1 MRERSGEAS
10 RDSAPLASSSVR
22 EPKRTRLPSER
33 LARGWVP
40 AAEVGD
46 GAGPGG
52 VTAGASGAF
61 AGAARGGAGGA
72 RQRMEAGL
80 RVEVEEPLSALRTER
95 NDGMSESDDLAAVGE
110 AAAQVGVD
118 APDQLEGLA
127 RRRPARHA
135 ALGEV
140 SDQLLVQGP
149 ARGARDVGI
158 RRHAIPHAVK
168 VTIGGVGADGLAVC
182 ILGIGAKGPGDG
194 GATHDARDASGQEV
208 LGAVMELL
216 GLPCRLG
223 SMCRWLVSLYSWG

>member
-118 APDQLEGLA
+118 APDELEGLA
-127 RRRPARHA
+127 RGRPACQA
-135 ALGEV
+135 ALGQV
-140 SDQLLVQGP
+140 GDQLLDEGP
-149 ARGARDVGI
+149 ASGARHIGVGL
-158 RRHAIPHAVK
+158 HAVAHAVK
-168 VTIGGVGADGLAVC
+168 ITVGDVGADELA
-182 ILGIGAKGPGDG
+182 G
-194 GATHDARDASGQEV
+194 GV
-208 LGAVMELL
+208 LGWTR
-216 GLPCRLG
+216 GRR
-223 SMCRWLVSLYSWG
+223 SRRWRRRA